1 MKNLGIL
8 FRYEMKKIWRRKLTW
23 VVVILLAGIFSY
35 STINSQRSGISG
47 TFTITNENGEEI
59 SQYLSVNDQF
69 KIKIEGSQL
78 LSGQLIDESFF
89 NTAKETIPLSAES
102 QDQKSYFLLIDPS
115 YYDFYSFYGD
125 FLDGTAE
132 DYYTQRDEAI
142 KYNLQRAGLSS
153 DEMDYWENI
162 AEQVETPFVYQQI
175 SGGQALLD
183 VLGSGGIA
191 IIIPLLAGILLCE
204 LFSQERRTKVDKL
217 IFSTQRGRFPLYL
230 AKVLAGEIS
239 VLLAVAIISGVSI
252 ATNLLV
258 YGYSSLSGAIQLLPW
273 LWSSILP
280 ITIGQ
285 AVLML
290 LMLLLTYGL
299 LCGAITAMVS
309 ALSGSGVVSLAIS
322 IGIMLLTMR
331 QYDVSWVEYLPA
343 NLVDQHTFMSLTL
356 TNIFGINLNFFQ
368 SGLLLYMALAFLL
381 FILCW
386 LCWRWKAIKG
396 N

>member
-1 MKNLGIL
+1 MKNLGVL
-8 FRYEMKKIWRRKLTW
+8 FRYEMKKLWRRKLTW
-23 VVVILLAGIFSY
+23 IIVILLAGIFSY

-59 SQYLSVNDQF
+59 SQYLSVDDQF
-69 KIKIEGSQL
+69 KIRIEGSQL

-89 NTAKETIPLSAES
+89 NTAKETIPLSAEP

-125 FLDGTAE
+125 YLNGSAQDFYL
-132 DYYTQRDEAI
+132 QRDESI
-142 KYNLQRAGLSS
+142 KRNLQRAGLSS

-183 VLGSGGIA
+183 VLGSGGIT

-252 ATNLLV
+252 ATNLLF

-273 LWSSILP
+273 LYSSILP

-285 AVLML
+285 AALML
-290 LMLLLTYGL
+290 LVLLLTYGL

-322 IGIMLLTMR
+322 IGIMLLTMQ

-343 NLVDQHTFMSLTL
+343 NLVDQHTFMSLRL
-356 TNIFGINLNFFQ
+356 TNIFGIKLNFFQ
-368 SGLLLYMALAFLL
+368 SGLLLYIALAFLL
-381 FILCW
+381 FVLCW
-386 LCWRWKAIKG
+386 LCWRWKATKCA
-396 N
+396 